1 MKACSTQSRSLMIN
15 LFVRKRILLALKIA
29 CHVPAILPEKKAE
42 YEYNIFFKR
51 VDKKSLFATVK
62 LLKNLHPLL
71 LNQFLRG
78 KHLRLLRTF
87 VLWLNPLT
95 PKISFVILLTISHTV
110 LVMLVWRIWYWI
122 A

>member
-1 MKACSTQSRSLMIN
+1 MKACSTRSRSLMIN

-62 LLKNLHPLL
+62 LLKNLYPLL

>member
-1 MKACSTQSRSLMIN
+1 MSII
-15 LFVRKRILLALKIA
+15 F
-29 CHVPAILPEKKAE
+29 
-42 YEYNIFFKR
+42 FFKR

-78 KHLRLLRTF
+78 KHLRLLCTFVLCAPF

-95 PKISFVILLTISHTV
+95 PKISLAILLTISHTV